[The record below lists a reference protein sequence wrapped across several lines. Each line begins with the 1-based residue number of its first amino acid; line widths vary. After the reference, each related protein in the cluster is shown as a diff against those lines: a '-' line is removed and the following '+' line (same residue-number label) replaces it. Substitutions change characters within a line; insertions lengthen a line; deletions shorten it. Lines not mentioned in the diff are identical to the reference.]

1 MKRYT
6 LKNLQ
11 RTRRYVIIKSII
23 YKGLHLNFILIERGI
38 AVITAAKAMVKCLE
52 EERIEVL
59 FGYPGAAIC
68 PFYDA
73 LSASKIRHILVRQ
86 EQNAGHEASGYAR
99 TTGRPAVCVATSGP
113 GALNLIPAV
122 AAAYAD
128 SIPMVVITG
137 QVIRELL
144 GSDVF
149 QEADITGAVEPFSK
163 YSYIVKDAA
172 QIPRVFKEAFYL
184 AGTGRPGPVII
195 DVPMDVQMEKIRFDY
210 PETVALRSYKPTL
223 QGHPGQI
230 KRVLMALKSAKRPL
244 IMAGG
249 GVFSSGA
256 REELIAFAHKA
267 QIPVISTMMG
277 IGTFPTDDP
286 LYFGMVGMHGKRA
299 ANQALAKTDLLL
311 LIGARAADR
320 AVQNPQKVNERT
332 KIVHI
337 DIDPAEIGKNLLC
350 DIPLVGDAK
359 NILNALLEKVSDVCD
374 DSWRETLQEICD
386 HSERKEPV
394 YEGCINPKAFLRKLS
409 QKAEPD
415 AIVVADV
422 GQNQI
427 WTAGN
432 YCIRHGRFLTSGGM
446 GTMGYSIPAA
456 IGAKLAAPKRQVFSI
471 CGDGSFQMQMMEL
484 GTIRQHDIPLKMIVM
499 TNRKLGMV
507 RELQERFYAGN
518 ETAVDLTGS
527 PNVAKLAEAYEIPSA
542 RIADEMEVETAIQ
555 ALLEAKGPFLLE
567 ILVSPQE
574 STL

>member
-1 MKRYT
+1 MLSTPLQKSFLKIKNQMK
-6 LKNLQ
+6 N
-11 RTRRYVIIKSII
+11 
-23 YKGLHLNFILIERGI
+23 ERGI
-38 AVITAAKAMVKCLE
+38 AVITVAKAMVNCLE
-52 EERIEVL
+52 EEQTRVV

-73 LSASKIRHILVRQ
+73 LSESDIRHILVRH

-99 TTGRPAVCVATSGP
+99 TTGRPAVCIATSGP

-137 QVIRELL
+137 QVTRELL
-144 GSDVF
+144 GRDVF

-163 YSYIVKDAA
+163 YSYIVKDAT
-172 QIPRVFKEAFYL
+172 QIPRIFKEAFYL
-184 AGTGRPGPVII
+184 AGSGRPGPVII
-195 DVPMDVQMEKIRFDY
+195 DVPMDVQTEKIAFSY
-210 PETVALRSYKPTL
+210 PEKVSLRSYKPTL

-230 KRVLMALKSAKRPL
+230 KRVLTALKTAKRPL

-249 GVFSSGA
+249 GVFA
-256 REELIAFAHKA
+256 ANAKEELFAFAHKA
-267 QIPVISTMMG
+267 HIPVISTMMG
-277 IGTFPTDDP
+277 IGAFPTDDP

-299 ANQALAKTDLLL
+299 ANMALAKTDLLL

-320 AVQNPQKVNERT
+320 AVQNPQKVNEHA

-337 DIDPAEIGKNLLC
+337 DIDPAEIGKNLFC

-359 NILNALLEKVSDVCD
+359 HILIALLEKVSASCED
-374 DSWRETLQEICD
+374 DWRAELQSIA
-386 HSERKEPV
+386 ERAKTREAT
-394 YEGCINPKAFLRKLS
+394 YENCINPKAFLRQLS
-409 QKAEPD
+409 AQAEAD

-427 WTAGN
+427 WTVN
-432 YCIRHGRFLTSGGM
+432 HYCIRQGLFLTSGGM

-456 IGAKLAAPKRQVFSI
+456 IGAQLAAPEKQVFAI

-484 GTIRQHDIPLKMIVM
+484 GTIQQHQIPLKMIVM
-499 TNRKLGMV
+499 TNHKLGMV

-518 ETAVDLTGS
+518 EVAVDLTGS
-527 PNVAKLAEAYEIPSA
+527 PNVAKLAEAYDIPSA
-542 RIADEMEVETAIQ
+542 RICKEEDVADAIQ

-567 ILVSPQE
+567 LLISPQE